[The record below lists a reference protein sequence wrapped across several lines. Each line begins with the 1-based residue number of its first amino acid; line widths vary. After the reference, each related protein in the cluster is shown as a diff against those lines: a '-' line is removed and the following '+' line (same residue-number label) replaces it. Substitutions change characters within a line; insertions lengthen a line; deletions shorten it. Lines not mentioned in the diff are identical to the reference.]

1 MKRIVRDIKIVADER
16 GLRQVE
22 GNKTGD
28 TFEGSLLPCSTCK
41 AQPDEQR

>member
-1 MKRIVRDIKIVADER
+1 MKRIVREIKTVADER
-16 GLRQVE
+16 GLQQVE

-28 TFEGSLLPCSTCK
+28 TVEGILLPCSTCK